1 MITVLASKLCINHQ
15 GTTSHFNILSNS
27 IFMTKNIHVG
37 TDNPNKYETMYWK
50 DTDNILQDLSKFSA
64 LYVRV
69 HQCAWTWNQRHN
81 DEDEEVEEN
90 DYWYLGKIPSM
101 QANVAFS
108 LYGQLNGQGTFPG
121 CNSLTFINSFYT
133 TTGYTAF
140 SKALYYA
147 GASGFSS
154 SSTGV
159 SYGAE
164 CQNGYGVGCDSSG
177 GFAVHQYSSSVCNPA
192 NVTKTTN
199 TLSNLNSAMKNVQ
212 CTQIYS
218 KSKTYGSYSSSSSSS
233 NNDDGSDDGYS
244 SRSTT
249 SLSLLDNSAAC
260 FYQNVYS
267 PDGTCPDPFGKIAYY
282 KSTFYKEIQKAKA
295 QRPTNI
301 YRKEAQYTADISHGQ
316 SNSTKGIILVALAG
330 IVLLL
335 DMMVVKYV
343 LPKFTTKGKAA
354 ASRVAIKDEMN
365 QKEQHSMT
373 ESGNEEDLE
382 YM

>member
-1 MITVLASKLCINHQ
+1 
-15 GTTSHFNILSNS
+15 
-27 IFMTKNIHVG
+27 
-37 TDNPNKYETMYWK
+37 MYWK
-50 DTDNILQDLSKFSA
+50 DSDNILQDLSKFSA
-64 LYVRV
+64 LYVRF

-81 DEDEEVEEN
+81 EDDGGGEEN
-90 DYWYLGKIPSM
+90 DYWYMGKIPSM

-108 LYGQLNGQGTFPG
+108 LYGQLSGQGSFPG

-154 SSTGV
+154 SSSGV

-164 CQNGYGVGCDSSG
+164 CQGGYGVGCDTSG
-177 GFAVHQYSSSVCNPA
+177 GFAVHQYSTSVCDPA

-218 KSKTYGSYSSSSSSS
+218 KSRSYGSYSSSSSSS
-233 NNDDGSDDGYS
+233 SSNTDDDGYS

-282 KSTFYKEIQKAKA
+282 KATFYKEIQKAKA
-295 QRPTNI
+295 QRPSNI
-301 YRKEAQYTADISHGQ
+301 YRKEAQYNAEISHGR
-316 SNSTKGIILVALAG
+316 SNSTKGIFLVALAG
-330 IVLLL
+330 IVLLM
-335 DMMVVKYV
+335 DMIFVKWII
-343 LPKFTTKGKAA
+343 PKFTTKGKAVA
-354 ASRVAIKDEMN
+354 ARVAIKDEMN
-365 QKEQHSMT
+365 KEQHSMT
-373 ESGNEEDLE
+373 ESGNTEDLE